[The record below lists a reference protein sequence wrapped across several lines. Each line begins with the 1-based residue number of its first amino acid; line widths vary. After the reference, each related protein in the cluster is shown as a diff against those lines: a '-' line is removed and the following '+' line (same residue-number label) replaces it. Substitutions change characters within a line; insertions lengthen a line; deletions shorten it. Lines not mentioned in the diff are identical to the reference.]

1 MSINLDLKETISMY
15 TYYFEILQSIFI
27 DFHGKIFFK
36 NSLEKRLLFM
46 NIKLFKQFVNN
57 C

>member
-27 DFHGKIFFK
+27 DFHGKIFSK
-36 NSLEKRLLFM
+36 IHWKKDYYS
-46 NIKLFKQFVNN
+46 
-57 C
+57 